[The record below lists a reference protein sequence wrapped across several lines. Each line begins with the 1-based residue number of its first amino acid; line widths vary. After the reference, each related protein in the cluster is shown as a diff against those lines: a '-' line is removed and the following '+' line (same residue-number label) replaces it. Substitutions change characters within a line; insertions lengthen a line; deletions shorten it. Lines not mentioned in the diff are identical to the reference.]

1 MYSSVITGK
10 EKYSKNWNCIISI
23 FLTSFIIYFV
33 FGYAYEEAGRRGGKG
48 ETIPGRRKV
57 PTMSQTSTFF
67 DTVQLLRKNLRFEH
81 GSAKL
86 TSCPGSHL
94 TSLRPCMHVLCVY
107 VLRSLSGILRKRT
120 VFFGENRLATLPN
133 SKRSSTSF
141 SMQITWFS
149 WHLCSRRDARVD
161 IHSHTKRTIIIRQ
174 NVQENSNIFA
184 LNKIENIC
192 IH

>member
-1 MYSSVITGK
+1 LSELDLHYKSLLTRVYDHAGCKEYCKDFIVALTIFDVFNKTQMYSSVITGK

-120 VFFGENRLATLPN
+120 VFFWRKQVGNPAKQQT
-133 SKRSSTSF
+133 
-141 SMQITWFS
+141 QQ
-149 WHLCSRRDARVD
+149 H
-161 IHSHTKRTIIIRQ
+161 
-174 NVQENSNIFA
+174 
-184 LNKIENIC
+184 
-192 IH
+192 